1 MDPLNRSRFHPHS
14 GRTYHRRLDRP
25 PDSMAQSPRRS
36 RSSWWILLTLG
47 SSVVAIVVG
56 ISFAQEIQR
65 RVALQRHVHQLQEEI
80 QRREEKVATL
90 QQFTEYLKTDAYQ
103 ERAAREKLNYQR
115 PGENVVVIPES
126 GRVLEA
132 EEARVENQRPALVS
146 VPRQWWD
153 RLFGSVAP

>member
-1 MDPLNRSRFHPHS
+1 
-14 GRTYHRRLDRP
+14 
-25 PDSMAQSPRRS
+25 MAQSSRRS
-36 RSSWWILLTLG
+36 RSWWILFVLSG
-47 SSVVAIVVG
+47 GIIAVVVG

-80 QRREEKVATL
+80 QRREQRVATL

-115 PGENVVVIPES
+115 PGESVVVIPES

-132 EEARVENQRPALVS
+132 EQARVENQRPAFVS

-153 RLFGSVAP
+153 HLFGSVAP